1 MRIRTLSA
9 ALCLVL
15 MTLGATVAPATAA
28 SSTTGST
35 TPYCR
40 YTITTG
46 SLQCASTE
54 AKLQSLVSSSVAPL
68 ATSYLL
74 GRFYDDINRTG
85 PYLDIFASGPCDT
98 NSDVDWSVANI
109 GATWNDRVTSFQ
121 GYSACEIRVY
131 ENENYGGATYGA
143 FASTN
148 YVGDAMNDRTTSM
161 RFY

>member
-1 MRIRTLSA
+1 MKARALIGTTCLALTAVGATLSPA
-9 ALCLVL
+9 AA
-15 MTLGATVAPATAA
+15 ATTAPAN
-28 SSTTGST
+28 T

-46 SLQCASTE
+46 SLLCAPTE
-54 AKLQSLVSSSVAPL
+54 AGLQSLVSCTVAPL
-68 ATSYLL
+68 ASSYLL

-98 NSDVDWSVANI
+98 NADLDWSVFNI
-109 GATWNDRVTSFQ
+109 GSTWNDRVSSFQ
-121 GYSACEIRVY
+121 GYSACEIRIY
-131 ENENYGGATYGA
+131 ENEGYTGATYGTYS
-143 FASTN
+143 STN